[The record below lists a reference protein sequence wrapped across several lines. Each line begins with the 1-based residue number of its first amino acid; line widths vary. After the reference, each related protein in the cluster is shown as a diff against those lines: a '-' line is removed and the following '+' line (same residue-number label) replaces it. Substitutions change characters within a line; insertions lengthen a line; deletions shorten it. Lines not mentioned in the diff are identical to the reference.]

1 MTGVAGDALGMVG
14 GDNLGEGFGLGAVGL
29 MTAGADDRGVELRG
43 LDGCGIVGVLGLR
56 AVAGFAR
63 DDHVAALLFLVN
75 DLSVAG
81 LADLMAGVGDGASG
95 DLGDGVA
102 AVVSILTE
110 AVRDDGG
117 AKKDEGDQCDRH
129 DHGEPDEM
137 FNVLEQFGLSAPD
150 REALRGICAMILDT
164 FESPEGR

>member
-1 MTGVAGDALGMVG
+1 MTGVAGKALGVVC
-14 GDNLGEGFGLGAVGL
+14 GDDLRECFGLGAVGFVA
-29 MTAGADDRGVELRG
+29 AGADDRGVELRG

-56 AVAGFAR
+56 SVAGFAR

-75 DLSVAG
+75 DLGVAG

-117 AKKDEGDQCDRH
+117 TKKDEGDQCGRH
-129 DHGEPDEM
+129 DNGEPDEV
-137 FNVLEQFGLSAPD
+137 FNVLEQFGLSASD
-150 REALRGICAMILDT
+150 RDALRGICAMILDT